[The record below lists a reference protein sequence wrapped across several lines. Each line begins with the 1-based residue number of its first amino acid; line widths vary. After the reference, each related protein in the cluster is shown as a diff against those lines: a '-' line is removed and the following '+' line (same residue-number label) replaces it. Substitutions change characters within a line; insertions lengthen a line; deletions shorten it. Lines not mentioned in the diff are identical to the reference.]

1 MKSMMHIYLDSTRRT
16 FDYIAKQPILVRSG
30 NVSAVKQASSQ
41 TLKLIGQGISIV
53 SDYDNKVTYE
63 FTGLN
68 KIKPEMIAQATENA
82 RLAAEQFAH
91 DSKSKV
97 GKIMTATQGLFSIE
111 DAAIGLEDKKNI
123 RVVTTV
129 VYSLKD

>member
-1 MKSMMHIYLDSTRRT
+1 
-16 FDYIAKQPILVRSG
+16 
-30 NVSAVKQASSQ
+30 
-41 TLKLIGQGISIV
+41 
-53 SDYDNKVTYE
+53 
-63 FTGLN
+63 
-68 KIKPEMIAQATENA
+68 MIAQATENA

-111 DAAIGLEDKKNI
+111 DAAIGREDKKNI